1 MEYGQGAAVKTPLR
15 GSAWLQL
22 DAVSSAMGD
31 SDRVRRGARYTVG
44 RGGQVEAGRE
54 STMVLRVYAWRRTSE
69 EPIARG
75 RAGACHSAQ
84 CTQSSVHAS
93 LDAARWSL
101 LSGEPHRLCDA
112 LGFETTPLAMV
123 VTRTKTAQGKGT

>member
-84 CTQSSVHAS
+84 CTQSSVHPRWTLHAGRCSAAS
-93 LDAARWSL
+93 LTDFVTHLVLKL
-101 LSGEPHRLCDA
+101 LH
-112 LGFETTPLAMV
+112 
-123 VTRTKTAQGKGT
+123 